1 MPDFCVQIIRTFIS
15 GFAAL
20 ITDFSALIPKFES
33 LLSGFTALLPGLT
46 ALVATILATT
56 IPVHTKRIDNEHQAT
71 LKKME
76 LQQSLYKEKY
86 VHMREV
92 FEDYLQATSAVIHA
106 SHPDPDTMLK
116 YEFAYSKAVLMVS
129 EKSAGFMNELNNCIK
144 QIQHGETPHQYTE
157 PYFHADPQ
165 INSFFTK
172 IRRSLQND
180 LAEACEKLDI

>member
-15 GFAAL
+15 GFA
-20 ITDFSALIPKFES
+20 ALIPKFES

-92 FEDYLQATSAVIHA
+92 FEDYLQATSAVIYA
-106 SHPDPDTMLK
+106 SQPDPDTMLK
-116 YEFAYSKAVLMVS
+116 YEFAYSKALLMAS
-129 EKSAGFMNELNNCIK
+129 EDSAGAMNELNNSIK
-144 QIQHGETPHQYTE
+144 QIQHGDTSHQDTE

-165 INSFFTK
+165 IHSYFTK
-172 IRRSLQND
+172 VRRHLQKD
-180 LAEACEKLDI
+180 LAKSCEKLDI